1 MPSDL
6 HIHTT
11 FSDGQLTPEEVVTA
25 AKAAGLSYIAI
36 TDHDNVDGIRHL
48 YEQGLYPGK
57 GIRIIPG
64 IEFSSLAEGH
74 DVHILGYNINIYHQ
88 GLLDRLNDVVEG
100 RWARFSKM
108 VSKLQTLGYAI
119 SEAEVLQIAGTSKSI
134 GRPHI
139 ARVLVQKGFFPNIRE
154 VFHEVLGN
162 DKPAYV
168 PHYKLEPAE
177 IVELVHEAGGL
188 AVLAH
193 PKLIGDDG
201 LVERLLELPFDGME
215 VFYPQHEAEDVARYQ
230 KIAVSHHLLI
240 TGGSD
245 FHGTLQR
252 EPSEL
257 GGFTIEDTYAAALYR
272 PSAALA

>member
-11 FSDGQLTPEEVVTA
+11 FSDGRLTPEEIVTA

-57 GIRIIPG
+57 GICIIPG
-64 IEFSSLAEGH
+64 IECSSQAEGH

-88 GLLDRLNDVVEG
+88 ELLDRLNDVVEG
-100 RWARFSKM
+100 RWTRFTTM
-108 VSKLQTLGYAI
+108 VEKLQELGYAI
-119 SEAEVLQIAGTSKSI
+119 TETEVLQVAGTSKSI

-139 ARVLVQKGFFPNIRE
+139 ARVLVQKGFFPDIRT
-154 VFHEVLGN
+154 VFNEVLGN

-168 PHYKLEPAE
+168 PHYKLDPAE
-177 IVELVHEAGGL
+177 IVALVHAAGGIV
-188 AVLAH
+188 VLAH
-193 PKLIGDDG
+193 PKLVGDDG
-201 LVERLLELPFDGME
+201 LVERLLELGFDGME
-215 VFYPQHEAEDVARYQ
+215 VFYPQHTADDVARYQ
-230 KIAVSHHLLI
+230 TMAAKYHLLL

-252 EPSEL
+252 YPDQL
-257 GGFTIEDTYAAALYR
+257 GTFTVEDRYAEALYR
-272 PSAALA
+272 PSAALV